1 MERDKQKKPTDCQ
14 LDFLMT
20 TKNKSNKNACP
31 MQSGSRL
38 QRFESAG
45 CEATASEASVGGTNK
60 KSQLISVGL
69 FVGTSK
75 RTRTA
80 DFAVRG
86 RRLNR
91 LTIEAC

>member
-1 MERDKQKKPTDCQ
+1 
-14 LDFLMT
+14 
-20 TKNKSNKNACP
+20 
-31 MQSGSRL
+31 MQS
-38 QRFESAG
+38 AK
-45 CEATASEASVGGTNK
+45 ATPEVRVRELRSNNERSEWRGANK